1 MVIFLNPLLFIISFT
16 TIAFIIPFGFYFI
29 KYILNHNFISQF
41 YIKIVTNC
49 SELVWFIK
57 TSLKISKQIRA
68 NKIIILILND
78 LSFRK
83 IKGFVE
89 KN

>member
-16 TIAFIIPFGFYFI
+16 TIAFMIPFGFYFI

-57 TSLKISKQIRA
+57 GSYRLTFNLYVNA
-68 NKIIILILND
+68 
-78 LSFRK
+78 RK
-83 IKGFVE
+83 TIE
-89 KN
+89 